1 MAYGLVALKN
11 GRIVRMSLEEY
22 KKYMEE
28 ERSGK
33 KKTKPKKL
41 EIPKE
46 RKLRPVE
53 LEQPESKAVEHVID
67 VPNSDNQ
74 ELDYQPE
81 RDSTQNEE

>member
-46 RKLRPVE
+46 RKLRTIE
-53 LEQPESKAVEHVID
+53 GEQPESKAEYPAPDVIG
-67 VPNSDNQ
+67 
-74 ELDYQPE
+74 
-81 RDSTQNEE
+81 NEVK